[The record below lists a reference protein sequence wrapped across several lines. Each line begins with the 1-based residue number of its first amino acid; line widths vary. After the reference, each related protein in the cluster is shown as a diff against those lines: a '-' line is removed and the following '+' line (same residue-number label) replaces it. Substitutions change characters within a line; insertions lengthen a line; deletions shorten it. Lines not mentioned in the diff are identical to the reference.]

1 MKKLLKKINWN
12 NVRLLFIAG
21 LALFL
26 YAFSNHKNEKRAIS
40 QIDVLFKGKEGH
52 FVTETDVKNLVNK
65 NFLNTPFIGK
75 TMLDLNRLEKNVLE
89 NELIKR
95 AEVYLTVDGKLK
107 VDVWQKQ
114 ALGRIIQESSTF
126 YLDEEGQKIPV
137 SINFSERVPVIQ
149 GKVDKYNQE
158 QLKQM
163 LEIIREDEF
172 LKKDI
177 TGIAIDEGGSVLIKS
192 RINNYDIVF
201 GRLEEIDRKLK
212 NYKAFVEYTMHDQID
227 VNSYKTINL
236 KFTQQVVCT
245 K

>member
-12 NVRLLFIAG
+12 NIRLLLIAG

-26 YAFSNHKNEKRAIS
+26 YAFSNSRNEKRAVE
-40 QIDVLFKGKEGH
+40 QIEVSFKGEEAH

-65 NFLNTPFIGK
+65 NFSNTSFADK
-75 TMLDLNRLEKNVLE
+75 TVLDLNRLEKNVLQ
-89 NELIKR
+89 NGLIKR

-107 VDVWQKQ
+107 VDVWQKK
-114 ALGRIIQESSTF
+114 ALGRVIDESSTF
-126 YLDEEGQKIPV
+126 YLDENGKKMPL
-137 SINFSERVPVIQ
+137 SDNFSERVPVIQ
-149 GKVDKYNQE
+149 GAVNKDNQE

-163 LEIIREDEF
+163 LEIIAKDDF

-177 TGIAIDEGGSVLIKS
+177 TGIILDKEGLVWLKS
-192 RINNYDIVF
+192 RINDYDIVF
-201 GRLEEIDRKLK
+201 GRFDEMERKLK
-212 NYKAFVEYTMHDQID
+212 NYKAFVEYTMNNEIEAD
-227 VNSYKTINL
+227 SYKTINL

>member
-12 NVRLLFIAG
+12 NIRLLLIVG
-21 LALFL
+21 VALFL
-26 YAFSNHKNEKRAIS
+26 YAFSNQKNEKRT
-40 QIDVLFKGKEGH
+40 IDEIDILFKGEEGY

-65 NFLNTPFIGK
+65 NFGNTSVVDK
-75 TMLDLNRLEKNVLE
+75 TMLDLNKLEINVLE
-89 NELIKR
+89 NKLIKR
-95 AEVYLTVDGKLK
+95 AEAYLTVDGKLK
-107 VDVWQKQ
+107 VEVWQKQ
-114 ALGRIIQESSTF
+114 ALGRVIQEDSTF
-126 YLDEEGQKIPV
+126 YLDEEGQKIPL
-137 SINFSERVPVIQ
+137 SMHFSERVPVIQ
-149 GKVDKYNQE
+149 GTVDEQNQQ

-172 LKKDI
+172 LRKDI
-177 TGIAIDEGGSVLIKS
+177 TGIVIDQAGSVLIKS
-192 RINNYDIVF
+192 RINSYDIVF

-212 NYKAFVEYTMHDQID
+212 NYKAFVEYTMNDQID